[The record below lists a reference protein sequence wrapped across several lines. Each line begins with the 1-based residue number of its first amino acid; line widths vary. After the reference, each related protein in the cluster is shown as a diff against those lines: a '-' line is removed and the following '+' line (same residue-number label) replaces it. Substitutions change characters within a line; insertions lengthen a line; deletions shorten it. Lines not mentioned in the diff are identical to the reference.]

1 MLVFWTIWFQNY
13 TINCF
18 SITFFGITKV
28 ANLNVI
34 WMRANNSSHRQ
45 LTSCI
50 IRCFDSRPGSEG
62 EEPSLQCVITCYSI
76 PRLFSLPC
84 CISITCSSLSIVIY
98 SLYCFSYSWWC
109 LILFFS
115 VLQKNVS
122 LKIVEKLQHYPENKS
137 LSQSCFF

>member
-76 PRLFSLPC
+76 PRLFPPSPVALMHHMLF
-84 CISITCSSLSIVIY
+84 TVH
-98 SLYCFSYSWWC
+98 SYIF
-109 LILFFS
+109 LILLQLLVVVLNSLFLS
-115 VLQKNVS
+115 VAKRRQ
-122 LKIVEKLQHYPENKS
+122 VENCWEVAT
-137 LSQSCFF
+137 LSRK